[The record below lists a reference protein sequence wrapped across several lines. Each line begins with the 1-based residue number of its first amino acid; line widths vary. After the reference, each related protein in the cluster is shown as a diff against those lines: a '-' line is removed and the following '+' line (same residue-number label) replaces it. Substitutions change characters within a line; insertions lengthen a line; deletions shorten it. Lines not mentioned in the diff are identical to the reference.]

1 MSSDGPHA
9 PHGPHD
15 PPGPQAPRASTAAH
29 LPDELPP
36 GEQASLTF
44 MAIVASVSCAADLV
58 TKGWAHARLA
68 GFDPKRSGPKVF
80 TVIPDHLDFIFA
92 QNPGGAW
99 SFLRSLPDGLRRPFF
114 LFVSAAA
121 IVFIFSI
128 YRRVHKDQTA
138 MKWGLALAL
147 GGAMGNLVDRIRYGW
162 VIDFIDVYVSRGGQE
177 YHWPTFNVA
186 DIAIV
191 AGVILMSTDMIAA
204 ARSASAPAPDAG
216 GASANRSGGDAGP
229 PLSTE
234 APPPAPPAG

>member
-9 PHGPHD
+9 PHGV
-15 PPGPQAPRASTAAH
+15 QAPRASTAAH
-29 LPDELPP
+29 LPDEVPP
-36 GEQASLTF
+36 GERASLTF
-44 MAIVASVSCAADLV
+44 MAIVALVSCAADLA
-58 TKGWAHARLA
+58 TKAWAHARLA
-68 GFDPKRSGPKVF
+68 GFDAKRAGAKVF

-121 IVFIFSI
+121 TVFIVSI
-128 YRRVHKDQTA
+128 YRRVHRDQTA
-138 MKWGLALAL
+138 MKWGLSLAL

-177 YHWPTFNVA
+177 FHWPTFNVA

-191 AGVILMSTDMIAA
+191 AGVILMSSDMIAS
-204 ARSASAPAPDAG
+204 ARSAPAPDAG
-216 GASANRSGGDAGP
+216 GGAARPAGGDAGA

>member
-9 PHGPHD
+9 PHGL
-15 PPGPQAPRASTAAH
+15 QAPRASTAAH

-36 GEQASLTF
+36 GERASLTF
-44 MAIVASVSCAADLV
+44 MAIVALVSCAADLA
-58 TKGWAHARLA
+58 TKAWAHARLA
-68 GFDPKRSGPKVF
+68 GFDAKRSGAKVF

-121 IVFIFSI
+121 TVFIVSI
-128 YRRVHKDQTA
+128 YRRVHRDQTA
-138 MKWGLALAL
+138 MKWGLSLAL

-177 YHWPTFNVA
+177 FHWPTFNVA

-191 AGVILMSTDMIAA
+191 AGVILMSSDMIAS
-204 ARSASAPAPDAG
+204 ARSAPAPDAG
-216 GASANRSGGDAGP
+216 GGAARPAGGDAGP

-234 APPPAPPAG
+234 APPPAPPAS